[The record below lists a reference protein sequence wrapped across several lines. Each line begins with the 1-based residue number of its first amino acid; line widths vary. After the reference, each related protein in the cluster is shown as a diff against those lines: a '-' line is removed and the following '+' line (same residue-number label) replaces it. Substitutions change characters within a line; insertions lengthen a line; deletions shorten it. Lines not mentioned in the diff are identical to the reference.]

1 MENEKKNENN
11 NEYKTFVIVKYILIF
26 FASIALMG
34 GVYYAYEIFLKKDS
48 TQNTLEIPIDNEFNN
63 LFKDREKDV
72 NNNENDP
79 TEFVENNC
87 YAEDL
92 IIKSGE
98 KALLYSRKVV
108 NPYERCLDFAQER
121 ICDDGFI
128 LGDNK
133 FKFSS
138 CRVDTDCQLP
148 DNSLL
153 ENNKSIKLYS
163 KKTVPFG
170 ETCERYASVRL
181 CKNNELTGDE
191 RFIYKNC
198 KISYNNSC
206 DLGGGHILAD
216 NQTHVFYKKREVAFG
231 QKCIDF
237 SKRLIC
243 SDAVLQGG
251 DPEEYKY
258 WDCVQKTPSD
268 CYIDGIKIDHG
279 TQRELYSKKFGTNS
293 RNCDFFKEE
302 RTCTDGKLDGQDEYR
317 YANCYDN

>member
-1 MENEKKNENN
+1 MENKDNNEN
-11 NEYKTFVIVKYILIF
+11 KTFVIVKYILIF
-26 FASIALMG
+26 FAFIILVG
-34 GVYYAYEIFLKKDS
+34 GGYYAYETFLKKDS
-48 TQNTLEIPIDNEFNN
+48 KYTIPEIPLDNEFNN
-63 LFKDREKDV
+63 LFKDREKDR
-72 NNNENDP
+72 NNNENNS
-79 TEFVENNC
+79 TEYVENNC
-87 YAEDL
+87 YAGDL

-108 NPYERCLDFAQER
+108 NPYEKCLDFAQER

-153 ENNKSIKLYS
+153 KNNKSIKLYS

-170 ETCERYASVRL
+170 ETCERYALVRT
-181 CKNNELTGDE
+181 CKNSELTGDE
-191 RFIYKNC
+191 RFVYKNC
-198 KISYNNSC
+198 KILYDNSC
-206 DLGGGHILAD
+206 DVGGGNILAD
-216 NQTHVFYKKREVAFG
+216 NQTHVFYKKREVLFG

-251 DPEEYKY
+251 DAEEYKY
-258 WDCVQKTPSD
+258 WSCEQKTASD
-268 CYIDGIKIDHG
+268 CYIDGIKIEHG
-279 TQRELYSKKFGTNS
+279 TLRALYSKKFGTNS
-293 RNCDFFKEE
+293 RSCNFFKEI
-302 RTCTDGKLDGQDEYR
+302 RTCTNGKLDGQEEYH